1 LYCLSLFSVQILTF
15 GHCIV
20 CRCSVYVFWPLVIV
34 LSVVVQCTSSDL
46 WSLYCLSLFTS
57 SDLWSL
63 HCLSLFSVRLL
74 TFGHCIVCRCLVYRF
89 WPLVIVLSVVVQCTS
104 SDLWSL
110 HCLSLFS
117 VRLLTFGH
125 CIVCRCSRLLT
136 FGHCIVCRCS
146 RLLTFGYFIVCRCS
160 RLLITLF
167 GIFKKKIQYISTVVF
182 LKKTILTKN
191 ICACDCQLN

>member
-1 LYCLSLFSVQILTF
+1 VFCRYLCVILSF

-20 CRCSVYVFWPLVIV
+20 CRCLVYVFWPLVIV
-34 LSVVVQCTSSDL
+34 LSVVVQCTDSDL
-46 WSLYCLSLFTS
+46 WSLYCLSLF
-57 SDLWSL
+57 
-63 HCLSLFSVRLL
+63 SVRLL
-74 TFGHCIVCRCLVYRF
+74 TFAHCIVFSLFTSSDYLFCRYLCVILFFGHCIVCRC
-89 WPLVIVLSVVVQCTS
+89 SC
-104 SDLWSL
+104 
-110 HCLSLFS
+110 
-117 VRLLTFGH
+117 LLTFGH